1 MKNKRYNTNNQ
12 RRRRQDKKPMGIP
25 KGIDRMDRELLS
37 EIQMF
42 YSLTNNVEA
51 TAKAY
56 NVTTSMVK
64 YALRNACS
72 FNSLQTEI
80 SNKED

>member
-1 MKNKRYNTNNQ
+1 MRNRKYNTNKGKNN
-12 RRRRQDKKPMGIP
+12 KKSLGIP

-42 YSLTNNVEA
+42 YSLTKSIEA
-51 TAKAY
+51 TSRAY
-56 NVTTSMVK
+56 NVTPSMVK

-72 FNSLQTEI
+72 FDSLQTELI
-80 SNKED
+80 NKEEI